1 MKEAFWGALI
11 VILGLFGIVVVNIFQ
26 NVTIDNDRVYYLIKE
41 STEASA
47 FDALDLTYY
56 RLTGNLR
63 IVEDKFVE
71 NLTRRFAENIT
82 IGDYTI
88 VVEDVNEM
96 PPKVSLRVRSG
107 ITSLMGEEFG
117 IVNRVDGILELKYT
131 LDDVLDFLDITEE
144 EWNERTQVEEEVNG
158 EGKNVCDVITSGE
171 GSLEC
176 MPGDLMFTGFSD
188 VSVRNSVCYGEV
200 IHEPK
205 DRNVNYKVCNCGVWE
220 EKTEKVTATPVKVG
234 NEYVYTWTFNKDGE
248 VHSINETIKSR
259 VLVEVC
265 TTDIGIM
272 VPKEIES
279 TIPRSDGSSYEP
291 SSNNSNYMAC
301 PQGGIRIPVG
311 MKFTLHPN
319 YIPPKAVNRNLE
331 WTVTDSTV
339 IGIQSSNPRVG
350 CTINENGTN
359 CFSKAIVTAK
369 KVGTTYVN
377 VKTTLGQTSTCKI
390 EVFDGN
396 VDAIGCEDLS
406 VALNQSGV
414 MSVVYDP
421 KNATKTNF
429 TWSISD
435 SSIATIDKDTG
446 TVSAKKSGT
455 ATVTVK
461 SENGKTGT
469 CNIVVP
475 SGTSSNSGAGGGYY
489 RVYNPTTGE
498 NEYFWNYEDAQ
509 AAARGIANGNAGAD
523 TFIYLKTPYN
533 SHEIVESNISVTN
546 NNGNTIFK
554 EQLVHERYYVQGKGY
569 VTQVDSFESGHRSST
584 VEITSYTIDENG
596 KPGVKTT
603 TSVVVNGSDNGLSR
617 VVTAYTSKTET
628 GFTQFVEDFKIT
640 ADCGGA
646 CTSCYSGRCLACN
659 PTHNLA
665 NGACVKKNDSS
676 DIYVGFSDLIN
687 NSNNSSPQAVNKD
700 VVIEQQQPSGGS
712 AVTCLDKDT
721 KVLTTKGY
729 KSIKNIK
736 VGDFVLS
743 YNFEL
748 NRNEYKKVSVVYKHK
763 NIADELYTITVNHK
777 KIKATKVHDFYVK
790 TSSGYKLVMAKDL
803 KVGDMLMSSNGKY
816 YPITKISRKFVL
828 SNYYDITVDDN
839 HNFYVG
845 KNGVL
850 VHNRV
855 LKGAYIN

>member
-71 NLTRRFAENIT
+71 NLTRRFAENVT

-117 IVNRVDGILELKYT
+117 IVNRVDGILELKYN
-131 LDDVLDFLDITEE
+131 LEEVLEFLDITEE

-171 GSLEC
+171 GALEC

-188 VSVRNSVCYGEV
+188 VSVKNSVCYGEV
-200 IHEPK
+200 INEPK
-205 DRNVNYKVCNCGVWE
+205 DRNVNYKECNCGVWE
-220 EKTEKVTATPVKVG
+220 EKNEKVTATPVKIG
-234 NEYVYTWTFNKDGE
+234 NEYVYTWTFNKNGE

-279 TIPRSDGSSYEP
+279 TLPRSDGKSYEP
-291 SSNNSNYMAC
+291 SSNNSDYMTC
-301 PQGGIRIPVG
+301 PVGGIKIPVG

-331 WTVTDSTV
+331 WTVSDSN
-339 IGIQSSNPRVG
+339 ILGIQSSNPRVG
-350 CTINENGTN
+350 CAINENGTN
-359 CFSKAIVTAK
+359 CFSKSIVTAK

-414 MSVVYDP
+414 MSVAYNP

-446 TVSAKKSGT
+446 TVSAKKSGA

-475 SGTSSNSGAGGGYY
+475 SGASSNSGAGGGYY
-489 RVYNPTTGE
+489 RVYNPKTKE
-498 NEYFWNYEDAQ
+498 NEYFWNYEEAQ
-509 AAARGIANGNAGAD
+509 KAAREIAHSGKEGAD

-533 SHEIVESNISVTN
+533 SHEIVESNIVMTKKS
-546 NNGNTIFK
+546 GNTLF
-554 EQLVHERYYVQGKGY
+554 EEESVQSQYYIKGKAY
-569 VTQVDSFESGHRSST
+569 VTQVDRFVTTGGKT
-584 VEITSYTIDENG
+584 IITSYTRDENNRASNY
-596 KPGVKTT
+596 TT
-603 TSVVVNGSDNGLSR
+603 TYVAAAGGNAVDVYTGSTQSAFMNYVDN
-617 VVTAYTSKTET
+617 Y
-628 GFTQFVEDFKIT
+628 KIT
-640 ADCGGA
+640 SDCGGGA
-646 CTSCYSGRCLACN
+646 CTSCYSNRCLACS
-659 PTHNLA
+659 PTHDLV
-665 NGACVKKNDSS
+665 NGVCVKKKDSS

-687 NSNNSSPQAVNKD
+687 NSNNSSPQIANKD
-700 VVIEQQQPSGGS
+700 VVVEQQQPSGGS
-712 AVTCLDKDT
+712 TITCLDKDT

-850 VHNRV
+850 GHNRV
-855 LKGAYIN
+855 LIKGHI